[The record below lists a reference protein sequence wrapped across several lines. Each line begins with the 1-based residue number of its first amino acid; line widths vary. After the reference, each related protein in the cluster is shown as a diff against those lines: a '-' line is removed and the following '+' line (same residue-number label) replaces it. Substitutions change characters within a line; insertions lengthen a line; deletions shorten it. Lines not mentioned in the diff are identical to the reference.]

1 MSQPKPS
8 LAKYAVWHGVDAPP
22 QELRLRRRFR
32 PALRQCGS
40 WTTDR
45 VGQEGEPI
53 LCNLAPRANGY
64 WGDSCNT
71 IFVGERA

>member
-1 MSQPKPS
+1 VST
-8 LAKYAVWHGVDAPP
+8 H
-22 QELRLRRRFR
+22 RRRNSAFVGGFDLRCVSAGAGR
-32 PALRQCGS
+32 P
-40 WTTDR
+40 DR